1 MSKEK
6 KQVDLFVELQSYRSI
21 YENLKVRNEAD
32 DIFENTND
40 LKAVD
45 AFCKAI
51 IKKPIIEKLLNQSKI
66 NKRFQLCTFESY
78 KTNEEFQKTA
88 KNKAL
93 EYAENISEILK
104 TGTNLF
110 LVGCG
115 CVGTGKTHLACA
127 IAHKVIEQNIPAK
140 FINVTS
146 MIAEI
151 KGKFDISE
159 FVNVDLLIIDDLGKE
174 NGTNWVCETIY
185 SIINQRYE
193 AMKPTVITTEGNMS
207 SLKENYGEKGKA
219 IISRLIQDFYL
230 IDLSG
235 DDYRQKRG

>member
-1 MSKEK
+1 MNKDE

-21 YENLKVRNEAD
+21 YENFSVRNDAD
-32 DIFENTND
+32 ELFEKTKDI
-40 LKAVD
+40 KKVD

-51 IKKPIIEKLLNQSKI
+51 LKKPLIDKLLKQSKI
-66 NKRFQLCTFESY
+66 NKRFQLCTFDAY
-78 KTNEEFQKTA
+78 QTNEEFQKTA
-88 KNKAL
+88 KDKAF
-93 EYAENISEILK
+93 EYAENINEILK

-110 LVGCG
+110 LVGGG

-151 KGKFDISE
+151 KEKFDISE
-159 FVNVDLLIIDDLGKE
+159 FINVDLLIIDDLGKE

-193 AMKPTVITTEGNMS
+193 AMKPTVITTEGNIA

-230 IDLSG
+230 INLSG
-235 DDYRQKRG
+235 NDYRQKRD